1 MQFIFQNKLALRATA
16 PISLEHALKKIDV
29 NLISPSDS
37 LSCTFVE
44 SLCWKICREN
54 NFVCI
59 MNPFDGSK
67 LHFVYQ
73 NAQRKA
79 VEKALI
85 ELKRYLQVEIDET
98 TDIDVVSSTLM
109 TKAVESG
116 MASAL
121 LNQGWTS
128 LENGLITNGNIAF
141 MEEGAHLEAISVAVE
156 LEGNDQMVF
165 AIAPDIVCFHRIRIR
180 DFLPMEM
187 EERFDSG
194 CEVNLEDWLWNL
206 WDDSGLEK
214 IKCFVLPS
222 LIEGCIMG
230 LSKIPP
236 QNKDFQES
244 KQFWLHK
251 NGLEFPKDCFYVNV
265 QFTTY
270 EEKYKTWFPSSLVFR
285 RSGLMPVAHTIRA
298 SKVLHALD
306 NFKTCIAEW
315 NFFDGGTPNFESTGQ
330 VNSSLE
336 VSTWVTA
343 KDILGPHCSI
353 ENHKDQKCALG
364 DCTLSSLTIAIS
376 SLDFRRSKP
385 LLATIEPK
393 KEYVQDMS
401 QRDEKQFCICPTPRT
416 KSKNVV
422 KIVPHFINRR
432 INQGKGTSL
441 VRRKGQSVNKIQD
454 SDGLTK
460 DITAISNEE
469 VEPDK
474 LFSPAIATEGR
485 QSILKAPTFARRKP
499 SAEILQKTVKAESKN
514 TSFGRKSKDK
524 IGQSLTASTSIP
536 NVIGGS
542 ANAITK
548 GVKVSKKK
556 LGETDMKAIS
566 ICLKEVPSK
575 VTEENASGSK
585 KIPKKKGSLNSTG
598 GHQALDSTK
607 NSKEKAKAPRHRTKN
622 GQKPQASCGS
632 STFELQHTETAGS
645 TNIMQNI
652 VTASCTLDES
662 FNGHSLA
669 LVTEQE
675 RKELSGTEDDFRM
688 SELNASKDEH
698 EYQTKKAKLGE
709 RALDSTK
716 NPMEKTKTPGHRPKN
731 GQKPQASCG
740 CSTFELQHAET
751 AGNINIFQ
759 NVVTAGYTLDE
770 SFSGHSPGPM
780 TEQES
785 KELSGTKDDIRMSEL
800 NANEDEPEYQTK
812 KAKPDQKVD
821 SIIQDESRKA
831 DVIDNTTSGV
841 IPDGEIKPK
850 NSNKRNSSALDP
862 IVIDE
867 KVRNCHSTDKLKS
880 LTVPELKC
888 FLSAKKA
895 KVGGKKEELIQRIV
909 VLLSS

>member
-141 MEEGAHLEAISVAVE
+141 MEEGAHLEAISVMQGIILQAVE

-514 TSFGRKSKDK
+514 TSFGRKSKD
-524 IGQSLTASTSIP
+524 
-536 NVIGGS
+536 
-542 ANAITK
+542 
-548 GVKVSKKK
+548 
-556 LGETDMKAIS
+556 
-566 ICLKEVPSK
+566 
-575 VTEENASGSK
+575 
-585 KIPKKKGSLNSTG
+585 
-598 GHQALDSTK
+598 ALDSTK